1 MYLTLWDCTSFDEE
15 NKRLNRM
22 GQRFFSMLVTRKR
35 KKLLGFVCVWRW
47 VIPENIHTSY
57 STDDFHILTP
67 PPPPSLPSEFPNCI
81 ILPYPRNSI
90 PPPLFAF
97 IFSSNPSE
105 LLTLDSG
112 NSGMKIRSFLFATFQ
127 QMRPTLPLNCPEL
140 VQNIK
145 ELQIL
150 NGVLS
155 Q

>member
-1 MYLTLWDCTSFDEE
+1 MCLKMGDFRKYPYQLYHG
-15 NKRLNRM
+15 RLPYFNPPPPSLAFRI
-22 GQRFFSMLVTRKR
+22 S
-35 KKLLGFVCVWRW
+35 KLHYPP
-47 VIPENIHTSY
+47 IPSE
-57 STDDFHILTP
+57 FHHKNWQSPPPPPP